1 MVQVDMLIKEKEVFI
16 MQLMEQFIW
25 YYAYVHSVIFQA
37 KSNRSIFR
45 ILGYH
50 LHGVGDQLSKEK
62 EVFIMQLMEQFIWY
76 DAYVYSLIFP
86 AKSNRSIFE
95 IPGYLLHGVG
105 GHVEQG
111 DAGVH
116 HLGGGLVQLLLCIC
130 LQVIWQPNP
139 IKVFKVFI

>member
-1 MVQVDMLIKEKEVFI
+1 

-25 YYAYVHSVIFQA
+25 YYAYVYSLIFQA
-37 KSNRSIFR
+37 KSNRSIFQD
-45 ILGYH
+45 IIFMEQ
-50 LHGVGDQLSKEK
+50 VAMFSKEK

-76 DAYVYSLIFP
+76 NVYVYSLIFP

-111 DAGVH
+111 DGGVH
-116 HLGGGLVQLLLCIC
+116 HVVDGVVHLE
-130 LQVIWQPNP
+130 
-139 IKVFKVFI
+139 